1 MGNISCEAKEV
12 NQSEIHQDKK
22 EKISLQIN
30 DQKSIKTKKAK
41 KINKSK
47 TGMISHKILNKKD
60 LIKVPFVKD
69 LIVKVDVLKNGV
81 LNERKKT
88 TTLAKK
94 IEELESEI
102 KTKTEQIKNLM
113 QEKNDLEKKLSEKE
127 KENNNKNGSVI
138 N

>member
-22 EKISLQIN
+22 EKISLQMN

-60 LIKVPFVKD
+60 IKKAN
-69 LIVKVDVLKNGV
+69 LKV
-81 LNERKKT
+81 
-88 TTLAKK
+88 KK
-94 IEELESEI
+94 II
-102 KTKTEQIKNLM
+102 NPKGKAN
-113 QEKNDLEKKLSEKE
+113 KK
-127 KENNNKNGSVI
+127 
-138 N
+138 